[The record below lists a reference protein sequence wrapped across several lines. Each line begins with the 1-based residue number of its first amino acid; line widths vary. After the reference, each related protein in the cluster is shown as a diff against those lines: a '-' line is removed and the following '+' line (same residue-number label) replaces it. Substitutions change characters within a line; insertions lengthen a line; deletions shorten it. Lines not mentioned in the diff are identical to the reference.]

1 MDLDSILTRAAGG
14 LANIDRQLAVVSQ
27 NVSNAGTAG
36 YSREIG
42 TQTSVTADGLG
53 MRVRAGITTRALNA
67 PLQASVTLQGAAVA
81 GLQTRQAALQGID
94 SVQGTTGGGQDL
106 ASLVGRL
113 QDSFTALQT
122 NPSSQT
128 QQSAV
133 IAAAG
138 NLAGQVRSLAGA
150 VGNARQDAQDGAVR
164 NVATLNAT
172 LAGIGALSSQIVA
185 QQASGMSAADLENQR
200 DALVSTLSAIVPV
213 RSAIQSNGDLML
225 VTSSGL
231 TLPTHGSATPFALAS
246 ATVGP
251 NATYP
256 DSAVP
261 GVMLGNQDVTAQ
273 ISGSGGQ
280 LGANLTLRDATLP
293 AYQGTLDEFAQTLAT
308 RFSNQGL
315 TLFSNA
321 GGAVPTAAGSP
332 AQDGY
337 VGFANSVQVN
347 PAVLAAPALVRDGT
361 DAIAGSAGGASAF
374 TPNPSGGP
382 AGFTG
387 LIGRVLTFALGT
399 QVQSGVAQSA
409 AAGSGLGPSGDQS
422 SGFTPPAALQSY
434 AATLVGGMA
443 QDSAVTAT
451 SLGTEQ
457 ALQTSLQGKLT
468 AADGVN
474 IDTEMS
480 NMVVLQN
487 AYGAN
492 VKVVGA
498 VQSMWT
504 TLMGMVR

>member
-1 MDLDSILTRAAGG
+1 MDLDSILTRATGG
-14 LANIDRQLAVVSQ
+14 LANINQQLAVISQ

-42 TQTSVTADGLG
+42 TQTSVTADGIG
-53 MRVRAGITTRALNA
+53 MGVRTGVTTRALNA
-67 PLQASVTLQGAAVA
+67 PLQASVTLQSAAVA

-94 SVQGTTGGGQDL
+94 SVQGTTGGGHDL
-106 ASLVGRL
+106 ASLVGAL

-122 NPSSQT
+122 DPSSQT

-133 IAAAG
+133 VTAAG
-138 NLAGQVRSLAGA
+138 NLAGQVRSLAAA
-150 VGNARQDAQDGAVR
+150 VGSARQGAQDSAVSE
-164 NVATLNAT
+164 VTTLNAT
-172 LAGIGALSSQIVA
+172 LAGIGAISDQIVA
-185 QQASGMSAADLENQR
+185 QQASGMSSADLENQR
-200 DALVSTLSAIVPV
+200 DALVGTLSAIVPV
-213 RSAIQSNGDLML
+213 RSAVQSNGDLML

-231 TLPTHGSATPFALAS
+231 TLPTHGSATPFSLAA

-256 DSAVP
+256 DSTVP
-261 GVMLGNQDVTAQ
+261 GVMLGSQDVTAQ
-273 ISGSGGQ
+273 LSSDGGGR

-308 RFSNQGL
+308 RFSAQGL
-315 TLFSNA
+315 TLFSSA
-321 GGAVPTAAGSP
+321 DGSVPTATGSP
-332 AQDGY
+332 TQAGY
-337 VGFANSVQVN
+337 VGFANGIQVS
-347 PAVLAAPALVRDGT
+347 PVVAAAPALVRDGT
-361 DAIAGSAGGASAF
+361 AAVAGSASGASAF
-374 TPNPSGGP
+374 TPNPGGGP

-387 LIGRVLTFALGT
+387 LISRVLSFALGT
-399 QVQSGVAQSA
+399 QVQSGVAQAA
-409 AAGSGLGPSGDQS
+409 AAGSGLGPSGNQS
-422 SGFTPPAALQSY
+422 SGFTPPAALESY

-443 QDSAVTAT
+443 QDSAATTT

-468 AADGVN
+468 AADGVS

-492 VKVVGA
+492 AKVVGA
-498 VQSMWT
+498 VQAMWT
-504 TLMGMVR
+504 TLMAMV

>member
-53 MRVRAGITTRALNA
+53 MGVRTGIATRALDA
-67 PLQASVTLQGAAVA
+67 PLQASVTLQSAAVA

-122 NPSSQT
+122 DPSSQT

-150 VGNARQDAQDGAVR
+150 VGDARQDAQDGAVR

-172 LAGIGALSSQIVA
+172 LAGIGAISSQIVA
-185 QQASGMSAADLENQR
+185 QQASGMSTADLENQR
-200 DALVSTLSAIVPV
+200 DAPVNTLSAIVPV

-225 VTSSGL
+225 VTGGGL

-261 GVMLGNQDVTAQ
+261 GVMLGHQDVTAQ
-273 ISGSGGQ
+273 FGGGQ

-315 TLFSNA
+315 ALFSNA
-321 GGAVPTAAGSP
+321 GGVVPTAAGSP
-332 AQDGY
+332 TQAGY

-347 PAVLAAPALVRDGT
+347 PAVSAAPSLVRDGT

-374 TPNPSGGP
+374 MPNPSGGP

-387 LIGRVLTFALGT
+387 LISRVLTFALGA
-399 QVQSGVAQSA
+399 QVQSGVAQPA
-409 AAGSGLGPSGDQS
+409 AAGSGLGPSGDQF
-422 SGFTPPAALQSY
+422 SGFTPPAALGSY

-443 QDSAVTAT
+443 QDSTATTT

-474 IDTEMS
+474 MDTEMS

-492 VKVVGA
+492 AKVVGA